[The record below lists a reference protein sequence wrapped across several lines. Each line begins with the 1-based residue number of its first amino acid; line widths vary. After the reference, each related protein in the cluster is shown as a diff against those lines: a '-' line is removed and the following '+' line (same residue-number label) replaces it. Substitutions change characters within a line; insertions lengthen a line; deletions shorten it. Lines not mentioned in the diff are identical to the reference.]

1 MEAVNCIRE
10 LDRQPANGSLTGFDS
25 THTAGVY
32 LRSSRRFVHAEDFRD
47 WKEFDDWA
55 TATHPDWILESAGHE
70 ERYGA
75 TQEQFLQ
82 LVERDMGYLPHAC
95 PGDLQVTVYTAPAR

>member
-1 MEAVNCIRE
+1 VA
-10 LDRQPANGSLTGFDS
+10 
-25 THTAGVY
+25 
-32 LRSSRRFVHAEDFRD
+32 
-47 WKEFDDWA
+47 
-55 TATHPDWILESAGHE
+55 ATHPDWILESAGHE